1 MPRALAAF
9 GPEEVIVTLGGAGA
23 LVWAE
28 GRAYPIAAVAPRAL
42 VDPTGAG
49 DSFMAGYLFRRL
61 ASDDIAAAGRFG
73 AALAACKLARSGA
86 FTGDAREVR
95 ALLDAPAPG

>member
-1 MPRALAAF
+1 M
-9 GPEEVIVTLGGAGA
+9 TLGGAGA
-23 LVWAE
+23 LVWAKGRAG
-28 GRAYPIAAVAPRAL
+28 GRAYPIAAVAPRAV

-61 ASDDIAAAGRFG
+61 RSDDIAAAGRFA

-86 FTGDAREVR
+86 FTGDEDEVR
-95 ALLDAPAPG
+95 ALLDAPPPG